1 MFVDRVKISVKGGRG
16 GNGCVSF
23 HREKFVPRGGPDGG
37 NGGNGGSVVL
47 KADANEQSL
56 IDLSYNRHY
65 DAPNGPN
72 GKGKNMYG
80 RNADNVVV
88 KVPVGTV
95 VNDAETGEF
104 LGDLDTAGMELVVA
118 AGGKGGKGN
127 AAFATSGN
135 RAPRIAEEGTEGE
148 EKLLL
153 LELKT
158 IADAGLVGYPNAGK
172 STLLRALSAAKPK
185 VAPYP
190 FTTLHPMVGVVE
202 YEDFSRLT
210 VADIPGLI
218 DGAHRNVGLGHHFL
232 RHIERT
238 HLLIYVIDMAG
249 IDGRTPWEDFRHLQ
263 NELELYMKGL
273 SKRPALIAANKMDLP
288 ESAENLALLQ
298 DELAAEPI
306 EIIPISADKCDIREL
321 KALLRR
327 KVGELKASSPF
338 FVGAKHTG
346 GVDLVSL
353 DEIEDDELDIT
364 AVPEDTTDPNGDF

>member
-47 KADANEQSL
+47 KADVNEQSL

-65 DAPNGPN
+65 DAANGPN

-80 RNADNVVV
+80 KNADNVVV

-95 VNDAETGEF
+95 VSDAETGEF

-238 HLLIYVIDMAG
+238 HLLIYVLDMAG

-306 EIIPISADKCDIREL
+306 EIIPISADKCDIGEL

-353 DEIEDDELDIT
+353 DEIEDDDLDIT
-364 AVPEDTTDPNGDF
+364 AIPDDAADPNGDF

>member
-1 MFVDRVKISVKGGRG
+1 MFVDRVKISVKGGKG

-65 DAPNGPN
+65 DAANGPN

-95 VNDAETGEF
+95 VYDEETGEF
-104 LGDLDTAGMELVVA
+104 LGDLETVGMELVVA
-118 AGGKGGKGN
+118 KGGKGGKGN

-135 RAPRIAEEGTEGE
+135 RAPRTCEEGTEGE

-158 IADAGLVGYPNAGK
+158 IADVGLVGYPNAGK

-238 HLLIYVIDMAG
+238 HLLVYVLDMAG
-249 IDGRTPWEDFRHLQ
+249 IDGRTPWDDFRHLQ

-288 ESAENLALLQ
+288 ESEENLALLR
-298 DELAAEPI
+298 DELSSEVI
-306 EIIPISADKCDIREL
+306 DIVPISADKCELDNLKVLLREKVGQL
-321 KALLRR
+321 KA
-327 KVGELKASSPF
+327 ASPF

-353 DEIEDDELDIT
+353 DENSDDFDVALPQELLD
-364 AVPEDTTDPNGDF
+364 DNDDF

>member
-47 KADANEQSL
+47 KADVNEQSL

-80 RNADNVVV
+80 KNADNVVV
-88 KVPVGTV
+88 KVPIGTV
-95 VNDAETGEF
+95 VYDEETGEF
-104 LGDLDTAGMELVVA
+104 LGDLETAGMELVVA
-118 AGGKGGKGN
+118 QGGKGGKGN

-135 RAPRIAEEGTEGE
+135 RAPRICEEGTEGE
-148 EKLLL
+148 ERLLL

-158 IADAGLVGYPNAGK
+158 IADVGLVGYPNAGK

-238 HLLIYVIDMAG
+238 HLLVYVLDMAG

-263 NELELYMKGL
+263 SELELYMKGL
-273 SKRPALIAANKMDLP
+273 SKRPALIAANKMDLE
-288 ESAENLALLQ
+288 ESAENLALLRE
-298 DELAAEPI
+298 ELASEVI
-306 EIIPISADKCDIREL
+306 DIVPISADKCELDNL
-321 KALLRR
+321 KALLRE
-327 KVGELKASSPF
+327 KVGSIQKSSPF

-346 GVDLVSL
+346 GVDLVSV
-353 DEIEDDELDIT
+353 DNSDDDIDLAELGIELDG
-364 AVPEDTTDPNGDF
+364 NSSDF

>member
-95 VNDAETGEF
+95 VYDEETGEF
-104 LGDLDTAGMELVVA
+104 LGDLETAGMELVVA
-118 AGGKGGKGN
+118 QGGKGGKGN

-135 RAPRIAEEGTEGE
+135 RAPRICEEGTDGE

-158 IADAGLVGYPNAGK
+158 IADVGLVGYPNAGK
-172 STLLRALSAAKPK
+172 STLLRALSAARPK

-238 HLLIYVIDMAG
+238 HLLVYVLDMAG

-288 ESAENLALLQ
+288 ESAENLALLR
-298 DELAAEPI
+298 DELASEVI
-306 EIIPISADKCDIREL
+306 DIVPISADKCELDDL
-321 KALLRR
+321 KAMLRE
-327 KVGELKASSPF
+327 KVGAIQKSSPF

-346 GVDLVSL
+346 GVDLVGL
-353 DEIEDDELDIT
+353 DENNTEDDFSLSELGIDLGK
-364 AVPEDTTDPNGDF
+364 DDDF

>member
-47 KADANEQSL
+47 KADVNEQSL

-65 DAPNGPN
+65 DAANGPN

-249 IDGRTPWEDFRHLQ
+249 IDGRTPWDDFRHLQ

-306 EIIPISADKCDIREL
+306 EIIPISADKCDIGEL

>member
-65 DAPNGPN
+65 DAANGPN
-72 GKGKNMYG
+72 GKGTNMYG
-80 RNADNVVV
+80 KNADNVIV

-95 VNDAETGEF
+95 VYDEETGEF
-104 LGDLDTAGMELVVA
+104 LGDLETAGMELVVA
-118 AGGKGGKGN
+118 KGGKGGKGN

-135 RAPRIAEEGTEGE
+135 RAPRICEEGTEGE

-158 IADAGLVGYPNAGK
+158 IADVGLVGYPNAGK

-202 YEDFSRLT
+202 YEDFGRLT

-238 HLLIYVIDMAG
+238 HLLVYVLDMAG
-249 IDGRTPWEDFRHLQ
+249 IDGRTPWDDFRHLQ

-288 ESAENLALLQ
+288 ESEENLALLR
-298 DELAAEPI
+298 DELSSEVI
-306 EIIPISADKCDIREL
+306 DIVPISADKCELDNLKSLLREKVGQL
-321 KALLRR
+321 KA
-327 KVGELKASSPF
+327 ASPF

-346 GVDLVSL
+346 GVDLVS
-353 DEIEDDELDIT
+353 IEDADDDFDVALPEELLSDK
-364 AVPEDTTDPNGDF
+364 DDF

>member
-47 KADANEQSL
+47 KADVNEQSL

-65 DAPNGPN
+65 DAANGPN

-118 AGGKGGKGN
+118 AGGKGGTGN

-306 EIIPISADKCDIREL
+306 EIIPISADKCDIGEL

-327 KVGELKASSPF
+327 KVGELKASSPL

>member
-88 KVPVGTV
+88 KVPIGTV
-95 VNDAETGEF
+95 VYDEETGEF
-104 LGDLDTAGMELVVA
+104 LGDLETAGMELVVA
-118 AGGKGGKGN
+118 QGGKGGKGN

-135 RAPRIAEEGTEGE
+135 RAPRTCEEGTEGE

-158 IADAGLVGYPNAGK
+158 IADVGLVGYPNAGK
-172 STLLRALSAAKPK
+172 STLLRALSAARPK

-202 YEDFSRLT
+202 YDDFSRLT

-238 HLLIYVIDMAG
+238 HLLVYVLDMAG
-249 IDGRTPWEDFRHLQ
+249 IDGRTPWDDFRHLQ

-288 ESAENLALLQ
+288 ESAENLALLR
-298 DELAAEPI
+298 DELASEVI
-306 EIIPISADKCDIREL
+306 DIVPISADKCEL
-321 KALLRR
+321 DDLKTLLRE
-327 KVGELKASSPF
+327 KVGAIQKSSPF

-346 GVDLVSL
+346 GVDLVGL
-353 DEIEDDELDIT
+353 DESSESDDFSFEELGIAPDN
-364 AVPEDTTDPNGDF
+364 DDDF

>member
-47 KADANEQSL
+47 KADVNEQSL

-65 DAPNGPN
+65 DAANGPN

-306 EIIPISADKCDIREL
+306 EIIPISADKCDIGEL

>member
-47 KADANEQSL
+47 KADVNEQSL

-65 DAPNGPN
+65 DAANGPH

-95 VNDAETGEF
+95 VFDEETGEL
-104 LGDLDTAGMELVVA
+104 LGDLETAGMELVVA
-118 AGGKGGKGN
+118 RGGKGGKGN

-148 EKLLL
+148 ERLLL

-158 IADAGLVGYPNAGK
+158 IADVGLVGYPNAGK

-202 YEDFSRLT
+202 YPDFGRLT

-238 HLLIYVIDMAG
+238 HLLVYVLDMAG

-263 NELELYMKGL
+263 SELELYMKGL

-288 ESAENLALLQ
+288 ESAENLALLR
-298 DELAAEPI
+298 DELSSEVI
-306 EIIPISADKCDIREL
+306 DIVPISADKCEL
-321 KALLRR
+321 DNLKTLLRE
-327 KVGELKASSPF
+327 KVGAIQKTSPF
-338 FVGAKHTG
+338 FVGAKHSG
-346 GVDLVSL
+346 GVDLVEL
-353 DEIEDDELDIT
+353 DELDGDDLPDILPDEVLGT
-364 AVPEDTTDPNGDF
+364 EDDF

>member
-95 VNDAETGEF
+95 VYDEETGDF
-104 LGDLDTAGMELVVA
+104 LGDLETAGMELVVA
-118 AGGKGGKGN
+118 QGGKGGKGN

-135 RAPRIAEEGTEGE
+135 RAPRICEEGTDGE

-158 IADAGLVGYPNAGK
+158 IADVGLVGYPNAGK
-172 STLLRALSAAKPK
+172 STLLRALSAARPK

-238 HLLIYVIDMAG
+238 HLLVYVLDMAG

-288 ESAENLALLQ
+288 ESAENLALLR
-298 DELAAEPI
+298 DELASEVI
-306 EIIPISADKCDIREL
+306 DIVPISADKCELDDL
-321 KALLRR
+321 KAMLRE
-327 KVGELKASSPF
+327 KVGAIQKSSPF

-346 GVDLVSL
+346 GVDLVGL
-353 DEIEDDELDIT
+353 DENNTEDDFSLSELGIDLGK
-364 AVPEDTTDPNGDF
+364 DDDF

>member
-47 KADANEQSL
+47 KADVNEQSL

-65 DAPNGPN
+65 DAANGPN

-306 EIIPISADKCDIREL
+306 EIIPISADKCDIGEL

-327 KVGELKASSPF
+327 KVGELKASSPL

>member
-1 MFVDRVKISVKGGRG
+1 
-16 GNGCVSF
+16 
-23 HREKFVPRGGPDGG
+23 DGG

-47 KADANEQSL
+47 KADVNEQSL

-65 DAPNGPN
+65 DAANGPN

-80 RNADNVVV
+80 KNADNVVV

-95 VNDAETGEF
+95 VSDAETGEF

-238 HLLIYVIDMAG
+238 HLLIYVLDMAG

-306 EIIPISADKCDIREL
+306 EIIPISADKCDIGEL

-353 DEIEDDELDIT
+353 DEIEDNDLDIT
-364 AVPEDTTDPNGDF
+364 ALPDDAADPNGDF